1 MRPVSTCHGE
11 LSVLVEVY
19 RVTATVSGSLGT
31 GSQPQS
37 GGGGGGGGEHSP
49 CMQSHGVSQS
59 GSPSKSI
66 GVAGDQRGWRS
77 R

>member
-37 GGGGGGGGEHSP
+37 GGGGAAV
-49 CMQSHGVSQS
+49 VSTPPACRVTESANLGAPQN
-59 GSPSKSI
+59 P
-66 GVAGDQRGWRS
+66 
-77 R
+77 